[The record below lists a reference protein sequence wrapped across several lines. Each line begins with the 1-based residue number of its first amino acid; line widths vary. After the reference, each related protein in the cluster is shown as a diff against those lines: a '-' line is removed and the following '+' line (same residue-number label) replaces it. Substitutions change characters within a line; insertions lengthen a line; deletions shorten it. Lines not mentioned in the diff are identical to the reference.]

1 MLGRVVS
8 FMNNKGGVGKTT
20 SAQIIGL
27 AWARMGRKILF
38 IDLDS
43 QANLTSMLSVTD
55 PLSQTWERT
64 IEDAFVEGDTG
75 PGLPIMHTSNE
86 LIDYVP
92 ADLDLANFEKD
103 TARHSFSE
111 LLLFDLLEPLKKSYD
126 FIIVDC
132 PPAIQKLSYNAMI
145 ASDYLVLVSSL
156 DGKSYKGV
164 QMMVSVY
171 NEVVSNKRFNPSL
184 KIIGLLATMY
194 QNDKVNKYFWDLF
207 QRDLGP
213 ILIKPYIRKST
224 MVNRA
229 TSFDQSIFDIDP
241 KGRVTDD
248 YLRVAQD
255 LYVRIVA
262 DMVNDGEA
270 VVVDGE
276 AVHVVK

>member
-1 MLGRVVS
+1 MVKVIS

-20 SAQIIGL
+20 SAHSIGL
-27 AWARMGRKILF
+27 AWARMGKKILF
-38 IDLDS
+38 VDLDS

-64 IEDAFVEGDTG
+64 IEDAFVEGPDG
-75 PGLPIMHTSNE
+75 AGLPVLHTENP

-92 ADLDLANFEKD
+92 ADLDLTNFEKD
-103 TARHSFSE
+103 TVRRSFNE
-111 LLLFDLLEPLKKSYD
+111 LLLMDLLDGVKEGYD
-126 FIIVDC
+126 FVIIDC

-184 KIIGLLATMY
+184 RLIGCLATMY
-194 QNDKVNKYFWDLF
+194 QKDKVNQYFWELF
-207 QRDLGP
+207 QKDFGP
-213 ILIKPYIRKST
+213 LLIHPYIRKST

-229 TSFDQSIFDIDP
+229 TSFDRSIYDVDP
-241 KGRVTDD
+241 KGRVSED
-248 YLRVAQD
+248 YLQVAHD
-255 LYVRIVA
+255 LLVRIMD
-262 DMVNDGEA
+262 DMVQRNEISIEDAG
-270 VVVDGE
+270 VGSMVL
-276 AVHVVK
+276 